1 MAATQT
7 DLEALLVANFS
18 CKICSQILYDPV
30 QCENNEDYF
39 CRGCI
44 TKRLGNSETCPFC
57 MDQLTLETLRPAPR
71 IVASVVSQLKKPR
84 CSHVSRGCEE
94 NVQVEELLLHE
105 QTCGYAPVVCSN
117 EGCKETVNRR
127 DKESHETEKCKFRK
141 ITCES
146 CDEEMCYGLYEKH
159 LCTLK
164 IEMDKMKTRL
174 ERVTRILEQ
183 ISGNQANLQAKL
195 EACEDFVEVSEESE
209 EESMPDPRSTT
220 VPQKSTS
227 PPTTKGQIF
236 IIGNSNIYYSAKS
249 SSRSLEVFDWSTMT
263 WTLYEG
269 CLLTPRCSSI
279 VFMEGKKIMIY
290 GGQQRTL
297 KIECLCPSETGFT
310 STLLASPT
318 SSYLCNDYN
327 GVKCGNRIITFY
339 RDVVE
344 TKLEPPYK
352 SNELLCESYTRLV
365 CSVVSLGNSIYII
378 GGQPGR
384 MEHYDVAENEMK
396 RLSPV
401 PYKVTRMACVVYNDN
416 IIIIGGEDDCRRPL
430 DDVTMFN
437 ITTQKYKKLPSMLE
451 KRVGCAAVIMGDTI
465 VVMGGGRRNRKN
477 CMTAQLRSVER
488 FVIGEDAWH
497 ELPEM
502 NVARAYATALVYQ

>member
-1 MAATQT
+1 MAANQT

-18 CKICSQILYDPV
+18 CKICTQILYDPV
-30 QCENNEDYF
+30 QCENNEHYF
-39 CRGCI
+39 CRRCI

-57 MDQLTLETLRPAPR
+57 MEELTLETLRPPSR

-94 NVQVEELLLHE
+94 NVQVEELFLHE

-127 DKESHETEKCKFRK
+127 DKDSHETEECKFRK
-141 ITCES
+141 ITCDS
-146 CDEEMCYGLYEKH
+146 CDEEMSYGLYEKH

-164 IEMDKMKTRL
+164 IEMDKMKSRL
-174 ERVTRILEQ
+174 ERVTRVLEQ
-183 ISGNQANLQAKL
+183 ISGTQATLEAKL
-195 EACEDFVEVSEESE
+195 ESCEDFVQVPTE
-209 EESMPDPRSTT
+209 PDPRSTT
-220 VPQKSTS
+220 IPKESATTS
-227 PPTTKGQIF
+227 KGQIF
-236 IIGNSNIYYSAKS
+236 IIGDSNHYWKDA
-249 SSRSLEVFDWSTMT
+249 RSLEFFDWTTRT
-263 WTLYEG
+263 WTLYED
-269 CLLTPRCSSI
+269 CLLAGRSSSI
-279 VFMEGKKIMIY
+279 VFLEGKRIMIY
-290 GGQQRTL
+290 GGQGPGTL

-310 STLLASPT
+310 SNLLPNPN
-318 SSYLCNDYN
+318 SYLCNEYN
-327 GVKCGNRIITFY
+327 GVKCGNRVITFY

-344 TKLEPPYK
+344 TKLEHPYK
-352 SNELLCESYTRLV
+352 SKTLLHESYTRLV
-365 CSVVSLGNSIYII
+365 CSVVSFGNSIYII
-378 GGQPGR
+378 GGQPGT
-384 MEHYDVAENEMK
+384 MEHYDVAENEME

-430 DDVTMFN
+430 NDVTMFN

-465 VVMGGGRRNRKN
+465 VVMGGGRRNRKK
-477 CMTAQLRSVER
+477 CMTDHLSSVEY

-497 ELPEM
+497 QLPEM
-502 NVARAYATALVYQ
+502 NVTRACATAFVYQ